1 MLPNRLYRNVSE
13 NLRGRRLRDLGEND
27 PEIWQ
32 VLAAIPMEVV
42 RRQFLGAD
50 IP

>member
-1 MLPNRLYRNVSE
+1 MSQKTCEAGVTLTVFA
-13 NLRGRRLRDLGEND
+13 RRLRDLGGSD